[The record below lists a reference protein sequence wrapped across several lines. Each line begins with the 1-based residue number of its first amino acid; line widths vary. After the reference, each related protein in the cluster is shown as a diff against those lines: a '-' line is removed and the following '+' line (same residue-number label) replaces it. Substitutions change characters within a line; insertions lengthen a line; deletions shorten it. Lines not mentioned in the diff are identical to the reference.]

1 MRKVIFVI
9 GLVLALSV
17 SALAES
23 NQMAYQ
29 GRLTDDVGAPLGPD
43 TVTVVFEIFD
53 DSTAAANSVWIDTL
67 VVNTDAQGVFTAI
80 LDGVQPVLGAIR
92 YVEMT
97 VRGTTLAPRQPLT
110 SAPYALSTPFGSAVK
125 QASGGS
131 GSITSTG
138 YSKIASV
145 TATFPSDGMVMIIG
159 EAYFQTGTAN
169 FWLNARFLRD
179 GSSIDFW
186 YWDAGDTD
194 TWYDQHQSRTMVT
207 TVTAGTHTFDLEV
220 SASSG
225 SAGCGG
231 QRMIV
236 AFFPSAL
243 P

>member
-80 LDGVQPVLGAIR
+80 LDGVQPVLGAKR
-92 YVEMT
+92 YVELT
-97 VRGTTLAPRQPLT
+97 VRGTTLTPRQPLT

-125 QASGGS
+125 QGSGGS
-131 GSITSTG
+131 GSITTTYNTIG
-138 YSKIASV
+138 SV
-145 TATFPSDGMVMIIG
+145 TATFPSAGMVMIIG
-159 EAYFQTGTAN
+159 EAYFQTSTTS

-179 GSSIDFW
+179 GASVESW
-186 YWDAGDTD
+186 YWDAGDND
-194 TWYDQHQSRTMVT
+194 VWYDQHQTRTVVT
-207 TVTAGTHTFDLEV
+207 TVTAGTHTFELQV

-225 SAGCGG
+225 SASCGG
-231 QRMIV
+231 QKVIV
-236 AFFPSAL
+236 VFIPSAL